1 MNTLTQPSEFASLIQ
16 RFFTERLLQQQD
28 ASPRTVSAYRDAF
41 RLLLGYAEDQYH
53 KSAAQL
59 TLLDFDADLIV
70 GFLAHLE
77 DVRHNTVRSRNARL
91 AAIRGFA
98 QYVACQCPP
107 ALFIAQ
113 RILAIPMKRSDKPM
127 LGFLSRGEAQ
137 ALLDAPDRETWSGR
151 RDRALLKVLYN
162 TGARVSEVIGIHV
175 NDLELDVTSSVRLHG
190 KGRKQRTVPLWRD
203 TVIEV
208 RRWIDFAGLRTD
220 QALLPNRWGK
230 PMTRSNVAKRITV
243 AADTAATDCPSL
255 LGRSISPHTL
265 RHTTAMHMLQ
275 SGVDITVIALWLGHE
290 SPSTTHGYIE
300 ADLAMKERALAAIA
314 PLKTHRARY
323 RPPDALMKFLN
334 AL

>member
-16 RFFTERLLQQQD
+16 RFFTERLLQQQA
-28 ASPRTVSAYRDAF
+28 ASPRTVTAYRDAF
-41 RLLLGYAEDQYH
+41 RLLLGYAEGQCH

-59 TLLDFDADLIV
+59 TLLDIDADLIV

-137 ALLDAPDRETWSGR
+137 ALLDAPDRESWSGR

-162 TGARVSEVIGIHV
+162 TGARVSEVIGIRV
-175 NDLELDVTSSVRLHG
+175 KDLELDVTSSVRLHG

-203 TVIEV
+203 TVVEV

-243 AADTAATDCPSL
+243 AADAAATGCPSL
-255 LGRSISPHTL
+255 LLRSISPHTL

-290 SPSTTHGYIE
+290 SPSTTHGYVE

-323 RPPDALMKFLN
+323 RPTDKLMKFLD